1 MTRAFNFAAGPAALP
16 TAVLERA
23 QAEMLDYRGRGV
35 SVMEV
40 SHRSPLFMELAQQV
54 EADLRELM
62 GTSDDYAVIFMQG
75 GATLQFSALI
85 WNLLGEKS
93 SVDYAIT
100 GMWSRKAHLLGSKI
114 CDARVVCDAEEYDY
128 RRGHDPAEWAL
139 NPDAAFVHYCP
150 NETVH
155 GLEFADIPETGDV
168 PLVADYSSSILSA
181 PVDVSRFGVIYG
193 GAQKNIGPAG
203 ITLVICRRDL
213 LADCADHVPP
223 VLSYKAQAAS
233 DSMLNTPPTYSWYL
247 VGLTLAWLKEQGG
260 LSAMQARNKRKADT
274 LYARIDRS
282 NFYNNLLDARWRSRM
297 NVVFNLADSA
307 LEASFVAEADAAG
320 LQALKG
326 HKAVGGIRAS
336 LYNAVSQEAVDSLVD
351 FMGEFER
358 RHG

>member
-1 MTRAFNFAAGPAALP
+1 MTRAFNFSAGPAGLP

-23 QAEMLDYRGRGV
+23 QAELLDYQGRGV
-35 SVMEV
+35 SIMEV
-40 SHRSPLFMELAQQV
+40 SHRSPLYMEMAQKV

-62 GTSDDYAVIFMQG
+62 GISDDYAVIFMQG
-75 GATLQFSALI
+75 GATLQFSGLI
-85 WNLLGEKS
+85 WNLLGNKKS
-93 SVDYAIT
+93 ADYAIT
-100 GMWSRKAHLLGSKI
+100 GLWSRKAQMLGSKLCNTRI
-114 CDARVVCDAEEYDY
+114 LCDAAEFDY
-128 RRGHDPAEWAL
+128 RRGHDPANWDV

-155 GLEFADIPETGDV
+155 GLEFPSIPDTGDV

-181 PVDVSRFGVIYG
+181 PLDVSRFGVIYG

-203 ITLVICRRDL
+203 ITLIICRRDL
-213 LADCADHVPP
+213 LADCGPEVPP
-223 VLSYKAQAAS
+223 VLSYKAQEAS

-247 VGLTLAWLKEQGG
+247 LGLMLEWMKEQGG
-260 LSAMQARNKRKADT
+260 LQKMAARNQQKADT

-282 NFYNNLLDARWRSRM
+282 NFYNNLLDSVWRSRM
-297 NVVFNLADSA
+297 NVVFNLADPA
-307 LEASFVAEADAAG
+307 LEAAFVAEADAEG

-336 LYNAVSQEAVDSLVD
+336 LYNAVPQIAVDALVD